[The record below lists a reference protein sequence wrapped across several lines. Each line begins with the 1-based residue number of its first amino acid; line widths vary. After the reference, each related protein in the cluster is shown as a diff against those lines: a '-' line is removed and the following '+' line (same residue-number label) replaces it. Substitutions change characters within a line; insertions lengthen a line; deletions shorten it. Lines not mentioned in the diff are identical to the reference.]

1 MIGPHDITKSIIF
14 GTQLIDKACKHIL
27 HIVCAHIHKHHI
39 KHKNTGERESESE
52 KKRAKNCVLACSMGW
67 MAFKDM
73 TSDKSVNVC
82 AVCADCRYNFSCLFF
97 PLSFLTLALSLPLSF
112 TVCASSGVDHT
123 ETHTHT
129 AERYI
134 HFYKYKINYCC
145 CPFWKRFCRDLTC
158 WNSMFHV
165 TKHFEEWLHIL
176 YPSLALKFCLC
187 QAFVLILS
195 FISLVKCTPEYE
207 IRYCY
212 CVFNLNWMV
221 CANVILVSFLLLLS
235 LSLVFCCCWF

>member
-1 MIGPHDITKSIIF
+1 
-14 GTQLIDKACKHIL
+14 
-27 HIVCAHIHKHHI
+27 
-39 KHKNTGERESESE
+39 
-52 KKRAKNCVLACSMGW
+52 MGW

-112 TVCASSGVDHT
+112 TVCTSSGVDHT

-129 AERYI
+129 QQRDIYIFINIKSTTAAALFERGSAE
-134 HFYKYKINYCC
+134 
-145 CPFWKRFCRDLTC
+145 T
-158 WNSMFHV
+158 
-165 TKHFEEWLHIL
+165 WLVGIPCFMWPSIL
-176 YPSLALKFCLC
+176 KSGCIFSISRSRALKFCLC